1 MQALKHSEVIQLIK
15 FETYRPVSNFLFVSK
30 LIERVFAIEL
40 HEQLLKNNLLVGK
53 NYGYQKNPLIEQ
65 LLLTIIIMI

>member
-15 FETYRPVSNFLFVSK
+15 FETYRPFSNVLFVSK